1 MKITGCVNGLLDN
14 NGRWNTC
21 SYFCQI
27 SVKSWKFTYSRF
39 HRLTS
44 HYNKLIQTLKYCRCN
59 NKLRI
64 LKIWPTHYIKSIKT
78 AKKAIKGFSV
88 YRCTCVCISFQEL
101 SAIGSNIPVLL
112 DEIFSESYLDWV
124 QKCSSRKK
132 IFGTQ
137 EDYKRFLGKQT

>member
-1 MKITGCVNGLLDN
+1 MDYLIIMEDGTPVHM
-14 NGRWNTC
+14 
-21 SYFCQI
+21 YFCQI
-27 SVKSWKFTYSRF
+27 SVKSWKFSHSRF

-64 LKIWPTHYIKSIKT
+64 LKIWPTQTHTTSNQLRRGKNNQR
-78 AKKAIKGFSV
+78 GFCLQMYMCV
-88 YRCTCVCISFQEL
+88 YTVSRTVRY
-101 SAIGSNIPVLL
+101 IGSNIPALL
-112 DEIFSESYLDWV
+112 NEIFSESYLDWV

-137 EDYKRFLGKQT
+137 DYYKRFLGKQT

>member
-14 NGRWNTC
+14 NGRWNTY

-27 SVKSWKFTYSRF
+27 SMKSWKFTHSRF

-44 HYNKLIQTLKYCRCN
+44 HYSKLIQTLTYCRCN

-64 LKIWPTHYIKSIKT
+64 LKIWATWTHTTSNQL
-78 AKKAIKGFSV
+78 
-88 YRCTCVCISFQEL
+88 RFQEL
-101 SAIGSNIPVLL
+101 SRTVRYIGGNIPALL
-112 DEIFSESYLDWV
+112 DEFFSESYLDWV